1 MVCETV
7 TVQLQDQMVKLELRE
22 IGRRG
27 LLDTSGSGRVP
38 LVDHHEYVDEVTFP
52 LKAVNYLVGL

>member
-1 MVCETV
+1 
-7 TVQLQDQMVKLELRE
+7 MVKLELRE

-27 LLDTSGSGRVP
+27 LLDTSGSGRAP